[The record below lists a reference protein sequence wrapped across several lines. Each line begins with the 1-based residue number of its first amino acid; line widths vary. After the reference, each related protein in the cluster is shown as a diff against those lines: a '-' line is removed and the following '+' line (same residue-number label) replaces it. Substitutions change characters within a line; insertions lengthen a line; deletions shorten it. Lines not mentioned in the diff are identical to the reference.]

1 MQWGKIRD
9 TARYKY
15 QTSDGKL
22 IVPLPVKSDLTHV
35 FTAFAQRLY
44 LPHLTRQVGVMHG
57 VNARSRLCLVFK
69 IGVELVEMLR
79 YIEQGIG
86 VESGRI
92 GTNLILLIGIE
103 HGVEPLNIVA
113 LLGPATAVL
122 QLLRGIERCPH
133 LGE

>member
-1 MQWGKIRD
+1 
-9 TARYKY
+9 
-15 QTSDGKL
+15 
-22 IVPLPVKSDLTHV
+22 
-35 FTAFAQRLY
+35 
-44 LPHLTRQVGVMHG
+44 MHG
-57 VNARSRLCLVFK
+57 VDARSRLRLVFK

-92 GTNLILLIGIE
+92 GTNLILIIGIE
-103 HGVEPLNIVA
+103 HGVESLHIVA
-113 LLGPATAVL
+113 LQGPATAVF